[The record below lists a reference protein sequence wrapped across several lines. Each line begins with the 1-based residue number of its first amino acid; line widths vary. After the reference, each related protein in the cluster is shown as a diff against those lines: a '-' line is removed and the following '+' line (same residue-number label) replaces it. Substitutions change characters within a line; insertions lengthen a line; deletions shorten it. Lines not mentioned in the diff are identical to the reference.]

1 MVLEQLPPN
10 SISVIFSA
18 PIRNRANDVDHPYHQ
33 NPNFYYLTGFQEA
46 HAALVL
52 LGTPMDVEGSS
63 VQEILFVRDQD
74 PYYALWEGDI
84 KGPKAT
90 QKEYAIDKVL
100 STTKFKSFLSSL
112 QGINNINHFP
122 FFDDVRDHPRNENDL
137 FSLLTTFKSYIS
149 AQSELS
155 TPEDNSLTI
164 DQEYLPDVIGSLREI
179 KTAKEIEILKQAV
192 AMSAIG
198 QVEVMK
204 AIHPN

>member
-1 MVLEQLPPN
+1 MIILDKMLIMFRFSIVFVFLTTFILHSQQKEVPALNPSFHKERRQMVLDQLPPN

-84 KGPKAT
+84 KGPEAT

-100 STTKFKSFLSSL
+100 STTKFKSFLSCL

-122 FFDDVRDHPRNENDL
+122 FIPYPIKCNTNSNNWILNEIINKWYPWKIICKY
-137 FSLLTTFKSYIS
+137 F
-149 AQSELS
+149 
-155 TPEDNSLTI
+155 
-164 DQEYLPDVIGSLREI
+164 
-179 KTAKEIEILKQAV
+179 
-192 AMSAIG
+192 
-198 QVEVMK
+198 
-204 AIHPN
+204 

>member
-1 MVLEQLPPN
+1 MLIMFRLSIVFVFLTTFILHSQKEPPTLDPSFHKERRQMVLEQLPPN

-33 NPNFYYLTGFQEA
+33 NPNFYYLTGFQEP

-84 KGPKAT
+84 KGPEAT

-100 STTKFKSFLSSL
+100 STTKFKSFLSCL

-122 FFDDVRDHPRNENDL
+122 FLMMFVITREMKMTCFH
-137 FSLLTTFKSYIS
+137 LL
-149 AQSELS
+149 L
-155 TPEDNSLTI
+155 L
-164 DQEYLPDVIGSLREI
+164 L
-179 KTAKEIEILKQAV
+179 
-192 AMSAIG
+192 
-198 QVEVMK
+198 K
-204 AIHPN
+204 AISLSNPNCLHPKTTH